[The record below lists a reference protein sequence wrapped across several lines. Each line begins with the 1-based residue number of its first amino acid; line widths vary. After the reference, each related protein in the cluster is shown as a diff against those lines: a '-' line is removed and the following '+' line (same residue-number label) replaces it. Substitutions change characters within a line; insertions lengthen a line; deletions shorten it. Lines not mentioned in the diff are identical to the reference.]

1 MGERGCGG
9 FDPLGLRRDS
19 LTAWSS
25 GSCGEGDRLW
35 D

>member
-19 LTAWSS
+19 PTAWSR